1 MENKLYIQL
10 TTFNNI
16 IAKYDSE
23 SNKDINNVNLFTD
36 FEGLEN
42 FLKNNFYD
50 STVELCCIGGEPTTR
65 PESVVKIFNVC
76 KNINKDKNYN
86 MKLIPSVITNGS
98 NTLTFPDYIERGLIL
113 PSNLT
118 ILWDGCESFD
128 KVRKGTKVK
137 YSNLFFN
144 RNLVILGK
152 NWYGKM
158 VKYKYCVID
167 ENVKDFFKDF
177 EFLVETGAGI
187 FEYYFSDK
195 RELSKSSQEIF
206 LNQLEQILNYYNFKL
221 RKNQFKFINLDNY
234 RDRKKELLKT
244 KDIYIDYRGKLFT
257 SLMDMHLNI
266 RNIGSLKSGINSSR
280 ENMYVGKLEEPT
292 MTSFYNKINTLFN
305 KYV

>member
-23 SNKDINNVNLFTD
+23 SNKDINTTNLFTD

-42 FLKNNFYD
+42 FLKNNFYGT
-50 STVELCCIGGEPTTR
+50 TVELCCIGGEATTR
-65 PESVVKIFNVC
+65 PESVVQIFKVC
-76 KNINKDKNYN
+76 KNINNDKNY
-86 MKLIPSVITNGS
+86 KIIPSLITNGS
-98 NTLTFPDYIERGLIL
+98 NSLIFPDYISRGLIL

-144 RNLVILGK
+144 KNLVILGK

-158 VKYKYCVID
+158 IKYKYCVID
-167 ENVKDFFKDF
+167 ENVNDFFKDF
-177 EFLVETGAGI
+177 EFLVETGAGN

-221 RKNQFKFINLDNY
+221 RKTSFRFVNVDKYN
-234 RDRKKELLKT
+234 DRKKDIPRT

-257 SLMDMHLNI
+257 SLMDMYLNV
-266 RNIGSLKSGINSSR
+266 RNVGSLKSGINSNR
-280 ENMYVGKLEEPT
+280 ESMYVSKLEEPE
-292 MTSFYNKINTLFN
+292 MTTFYNKINSLYK
-305 KYV
+305 KYF